1 MKKHLISP
9 ELRRLRK
16 VRELFHGRSFL
27 LYHDQ
32 RGRPSSY
39 PGSSSRFGFQFGL
52 KDADA
57 LDSGIESAVNYAYDG
72 DLGFLTACPT
82 NLGTGMRASVMMHLP
97 GLVMSKNMEKVI
109 NAVNHLG
116 IAVRGLFG
124 EGSDANGSIFQ
135 ISNQQTL
142 GESESAIIERL
153 NQLSRVLLNKRI
165 MLERNF
171 CKMTGI
177 GLLIK

>member
-1 MKKHLISP
+1 MMGTLVFLPLAQQIL
-9 ELRRLRK
+9 EL
-16 VRELFHGRSFL
+16 ECEH
-27 LYHDQ
+27 
-32 RGRPSSY
+32 RGY
-39 PGSSSRFGFQFGL
+39 
-52 KDADA
+52 DAFA
-57 LDSGIESAVNYAYDG
+57 
-72 DLGFLTACPT
+72 
-82 NLGTGMRASVMMHLP
+82 R
-97 GLVMSKNMEKVI
+97 LVMSKNMEKVI

-116 IAVRGLFG
+116 IAVRSLFG

-153 NQLSRVLLNKRI
+153 NST
-165 MLERNF
+165 LESLVKQENNAREKL